1 MNKSE
6 IIERLAGQRDVLQ
19 AMGVVALRLFGSAA
33 RDSATGE
40 SDADFIVRFSA
51 PPTFDRFMDLKLHLE
66 QVLGGLRVDLVTE
79 GAIRPE
85 MRESI
90 DRDAIRVA

>member
-66 QVLGGLRVDLVTE
+66 QVLGLRVDLVTE